1 MEKLNL
7 EDILSNSDYLNKEKL
22 VWYVAIIWR
31 PNTWKSTFVNTLI
44 WEKISITSNIPQTT
58 RRRILAIYNDEES
71 QIIFFDTPWIHDSTK
86 TFNLEINRQATES
99 MKDASIILYF
109 VDSSREAW
117 VEEDNIQEILKDIK
131 IPIIKIYTKIDLNPD
146 IKTEE
151 DSIKISSVTKEGFD
165 EVLVKIKEN
174 LKTDKLLFPED
185 YYTKQ
190 DMFFRVNEII
200 REKIFLN
207 TKEEIPHS
215 IYINTEEIVEKDG
228 LIRIVSYIYTDS
240 ESQKYIIIWKQ
251 AGLLT
256 KIWKESRLELEDIF
270 WKKVFLALRVK
281 THKNWKKDEKTIKKI
296 I

>member
-86 TFNLEINRQATES
+86 AFNLEINRQATQS

-109 VDSSREAW
+109 VDSSRVAW

-165 EVLVKIKEN
+165 EVLVRIKEN